1 MSARLPLVLRQLGRP
16 PRPPGPPRRLR
27 EPCRAASGSGSQSG
41 GQEGLSGQQ
50 RPQDGPA
57 WSSQGPG
64 SPAPPARDSIAR
76 EVIQNSKEVLH
87 LLQEKNP
94 AFKPVLAIIQAGD
107 ENLMQE
113 INQNLAEEAGLNIT
127 HVCLPPDSSED
138 EIIDEILK
146 MNEDTRVH
154 GLALQI
160 SEDLFSSKVLNALN
174 PEKDVDGVTDVNLGK
189 LVRGDA
195 HECFVSPVARAVIE
209 LLEKSGA
216 SLDGKKILVVGAHGS
231 LDAAL
236 QCLFQRRGSM
246 TMNSQWKTP
255 QLQSKLHE
263 ADIVILGSPKPE
275 EIPLTWIQP
284 GTTVLNCFHDLL
296 SGKLSC
302 SSPRAHLNGL
312 IAEDNLGLLAA
323 ALRIQNMVSSG
334 RRWLREQ
341 QHRRWRLHSLKLQP
355 LSPVPSDIE
364 ISRAQTPK
372 AVDILAKEIGLLA
385 DEIEIYGKSK
395 AKVRLS
401 LLERLKDQADGKYVL
416 VAGIT
421 PTPLGEG
428 KSTVT
433 IGLVQALTAHLN
445 VNSFAC
451 LRQPSQGPTFGVK
464 GGAAGGGYAQVIPME
479 EFNLHLT
486 GDIHAITAANNLLAA
501 AIDTRILHENTQTDK
516 ALYNRLVPLVNGV
529 REFSEIQLAR
539 LKKLGINKTDP
550 SMLTEEEMSKFARLN
565 IDPTTITWQRV
576 LDTNDRF
583 LRKIT
588 IGQAST
594 EKGYSRQ
601 AQFDIAVASEIMAVL
616 ALTDSLKDMKERLG
630 RMVVASDKNGQP
642 VTAEDL
648 GVTGALT
655 VLMKDAIKPNLMQ
668 TLEGTP
674 VFVHAGPFAN
684 IAHGNSSVLA
694 DKIALK
700 LVGEEGFV
708 VTEAGFGADIG
719 MEKFFNIKCRAS
731 GLVPNV
737 VVLVATVRALKM
749 HGGGPSVTAGVPLK
763 KEYTEENIQLVADG
777 CCNLQKQIQ
786 IAQLFGVPVV
796 VALNVFKTDTRA
808 EIDLVCELAKRAGAF
823 DAVPCHHWSVGGK
836 GSVDLARAVR
846 EAANKRSRFRFLY
859 DIQLPIVEKI
869 RAIAQSVYGAKDIEL
884 SPEAQSKIDR
894 YTQQG
899 FGNLPICMAKT
910 HLSLSH
916 QPERKGVPRDF
927 ILPISDVRASIG
939 AGFIYPLVG
948 TEARS
953 ANDSVSM
960 MCGCIWLSDVKGP
973 PWSQMSTMPG
983 LPTRP
988 CFYDIDLD
996 AETEQVKGLF

>member
-1 MSARLPLVLRQLGRP
+1 MGTRLPLVLRQLRRP
-16 PRPPGPPRRLR
+16 PHPPGPPLRLRVPCRSSSGGGGGREDLLGQRRLLDGQAR
-27 EPCRAASGSGSQSG
+27 SSRSPG
-41 GQEGLSGQQ
+41 G
-50 RPQDGPA
+50 RTPA
-57 WSSQGPG
+57 V
-64 SPAPPARDSIAR
+64 RDSIVR
-76 EVIQNSKEVLH
+76 EVIQNSKEVLS

-107 ENLMQE
+107 DNLMQE
-113 INQNLAEEAGLNIT
+113 INQNLAEETGLNIT
-127 HVCLPPDSSED
+127 HICLPPDSSEA

-146 MNEDTRVH
+146 INEDTRVH

-160 SEDLFSSKVLNALN
+160 SENLFSNKVLNALK
-174 PEKDVDGVTDVNLGK
+174 PEKDVDGVTDINLGK

-195 HECFVSPVARAVIE
+195 HECFVSPVAKAVIE
-209 LLEKSGA
+209 LLEKSGVN
-216 SLDGKKILVVGAHGS
+216 LDGKKILVVGAHGS
-231 LDAAL
+231 LEAAL
-236 QCLFQRRGSM
+236 QCLFQRKGSM
-246 TMNSQWKTP
+246 TMSSQWKTP
-255 QLQSKLHE
+255 QLQRKLHE
-263 ADIVILGSPKPE
+263 ADIVVLGSRKPE

-284 GTTVLNCFHDLL
+284 GTTVLNCSHDFL
-296 SGKLSC
+296 SGKVACGSA
-302 SSPRAHLNGL
+302 RIHFGGL
-312 IAEDNLGLLAA
+312 IEEDDVSLLAA

-341 QHRRWRLHSLKLQP
+341 QHRRWRLHCLKLQP

-364 ISRAQTPK
+364 ISRGQTPK
-372 AVDILAKEIGLLA
+372 AVDVLAKEIGLLA

-401 LLERLKDQADGKYVL
+401 VLERLKNQADGKYVL

-516 ALYNRLVPLVNGV
+516 ALYNRLVPLVNSV
-529 REFSEIQLAR
+529 REFSDIQLAR

-550 SMLTEEEMSKFARLN
+550 STLTEEEVSKFARLDIN
-565 IDPTTITWQRV
+565 PSTITWQRV

-588 IGQAST
+588 IGQGNT

-616 ALTDSLKDMKERLG
+616 ALTDSLADMKARLG
-630 RMVVASDKNGQP
+630 RMVVASDKSGQP
-642 VTAEDL
+642 VTADDL

-749 HGGGPSVTAGVPLK
+749 HGGGPIVTAGVPLK

-823 DAVPCHHWSVGGK
+823 DAVPCYHWSVGGK

-846 EAANKRSRFRFLY
+846 EAASKRSRFQFLY
-859 DIQLPIVEKI
+859 DVQLPVVDKI
-869 RAIAQSVYGAKDIEL
+869 RTIAQAVYGAKDIEL
-884 SPEAQSKIDR
+884 SPEAQAKIDR

-916 QPERKGVPRDF
+916 EPDKKGVPRDF

-948 TEARS
+948 T
-953 ANDSVSM
+953 
-960 MCGCIWLSDVKGP
+960 
-973 PWSQMSTMPG
+973 MSTMPG

-996 AETEQVKGLF
+996 TGTEQVKGLF

>member
-1 MSARLPLVLRQLGRP
+1 MSARLPLVLRQLGRLQ
-16 PRPPGPPRRLR
+16 PPGPPRRLR
-27 EPCRAASGSGSQSG
+27 ELCLASSG
-41 GQEGLSGQQ
+41 GGGGCGGGEGLLGQRRLRDTQ
-50 RPQDGPA
+50 AG
-57 WSSQGPG
+57 SSRGPG
-64 SPAPPARDSIAR
+64 SRAPPARNSIVR
-76 EVIQNSKEVLH
+76 DVIQNSKEVLS
-87 LLQEKNP
+87 LLQGKNP

-107 ENLMQE
+107 DNLMQE
-113 INQNLAEEAGLNIT
+113 VNQNLAEEAGLNIA
-127 HVCLPPDSSED
+127 HICLPADSSED

-146 MNEDTRVH
+146 INEDTRIH

-160 SEDLFSSKVLNALN
+160 SETSFSNKILNALK

-209 LLEKSGA
+209 LLEKSGVN
-216 SLDGKKILVVGAHGS
+216 LDGKKILVIGAHGS
-231 LDAAL
+231 LEATL
-236 QCLFQRRGSM
+236 QCLFQRKGSM
-246 TMNSQWKTP
+246 TMSSQWKTP

-275 EIPLTWIQP
+275 EIPLSWIQP
-284 GTTVLNCFHDLL
+284 GTTVLNCSHDFL
-296 SGKLSC
+296 SGKLGC
-302 SSPRAHLNGL
+302 SSPGIHGTGP
-312 IAEDNLGLLAA
+312 IAEDVSLLAA
-323 ALRIQNMVSSG
+323 ALRIQNMVSSR
-334 RRWLREQ
+334 RRWLCEQ
-341 QHRRWRLHSLKLQP
+341 QYRRWRLHCLKLQP

-428 KSTVT
+428 KSAVT

-445 VNSFAC
+445 INSFAC

-516 ALYNRLVPLVNGV
+516 ALYNRLVASVNGV
-529 REFSEIQLAR
+529 REFSKIQLAR

-550 SMLTEEEMSKFARLN
+550 SSLTEEEMRKFARLD
-565 IDPTTITWQRV
+565 IDPSTITWQRV
-576 LDTNDRF
+576 MDTNDRF

-588 IGQAST
+588 IGRGNT
-594 EKGYSRQ
+594 EKGFSRQ
-601 AQFDIAVASEIMAVL
+601 AQFDIAVASEVMAVL
-616 ALTDSLKDMKERLG
+616 ALTDSLTDMKERLG
-630 RMVVASDKNGQP
+630 RMVVASDRNGQP
-642 VTAEDL
+642 VTTSDL

-700 LVGEEGFV
+700 LVGEEGYV

-731 GLVPNV
+731 GLVPSV

-763 KEYTEENIQLVADG
+763 KEYTEENLQLVADG
-777 CCNLQKQIQ
+777 CCNLEKQIQ

-796 VALNVFKTDTRA
+796 VALNVFRTDTRA

-823 DAVPCHHWSVGGK
+823 NAVPCYHWSIGGK
-836 GSVDLARAVR
+836 GSVDLAQAVR
-846 EAANKRSRFRFLY
+846 EAASKKSRFQFLY
-859 DIQLPIVEKI
+859 DVQLPIVEKI
-869 RAIAQSVYGAKDIEL
+869 RTIAQSVYGAEDIEL

-894 YTQQG
+894 YTEQG

-916 QPERKGVPRDF
+916 QPDKKGVPKDF
-927 ILPISDVRASIG
+927 ILPVSDVRASIG

-948 TEARS
+948 T
-953 ANDSVSM
+953 
-960 MCGCIWLSDVKGP
+960 
-973 PWSQMSTMPG
+973 MSTMPG

-996 AETEQVKGLF
+996 TETEQVKGLF

>member
-1 MSARLPLVLRQLGRP
+1 MSARLPLLLRQLRSPQLPGRP
-16 PRPPGPPRRLR
+16 RLLR
-27 EPCRAASGSGSQSG
+27 ALCRASSG
-41 GQEGLSGQQ
+41 GGGGCGGGEAPLGQQ
-50 RPQDGPA
+50 RLRDSQAG
-57 WSSQGPG
+57 SSRGPG
-64 SPAPPARDSIAR
+64 SRAPPARDSIVR
-76 EVIQNSKEVLH
+76 EVIQNSKEVLS

-94 AFKPVLAIIQAGD
+94 AFKPVLAVIQAGED
-107 ENLMQE
+107 NLMQE
-113 INQNLAEEAGLNIT
+113 INQKLAEEAGLNIT
-127 HVCLPPDSSED
+127 HICLPADSSED
-138 EIIDEILK
+138 EVTIA
-146 MNEDTRVH
+146 TRLTPVLRSSFDLIEPLASLSC
-154 GLALQI
+154 GL
-160 SEDLFSSKVLNALN
+160 
-174 PEKDVDGVTDVNLGK
+174 VTDVNLGK

-195 HECFVSPVARAVIE
+195 HDCFVSPVARAVIE
-209 LLEKSGA
+209 LLEKSGVN
-216 SLDGKKILVVGAHGS
+216 LDGKKILVIGAHGS
-231 LDAAL
+231 LEATL
-236 QCLFQRRGSM
+236 QCLFQRKGSM
-246 TMNSQWKTP
+246 TMSSQWKAP

-263 ADIVILGSPKPE
+263 ADVVIFGSPKPE
-275 EIPLTWIQP
+275 EVPLSWIQQ
-284 GTTVLNCFHDLL
+284 GTAVLNCSHDFL
-296 SGKLSC
+296 SGKLGC
-302 SSPRAHLNGL
+302 GSPGIHGHSL
-312 IAEDNLGLLAA
+312 IAEDVSLLAA
-323 ALRIQNMVSSG
+323 ALRIQNMVGSG

-341 QHRRWRLHSLKLQP
+341 QYRRWKLHCLKLQP

-372 AVDILAKEIGLLA
+372 AVDVLAKEIGLLE
-385 DEIEIYGKSK
+385 DEIEIYGRSK

-433 IGLVQALTAHLN
+433 IGLVQAMTAHLN

-516 ALYNRLVPLVNGV
+516 ALYNRLVPSVNGI
-529 REFSEIQLAR
+529 REFSKIQLAR

-550 SMLTEEEMSKFARLN
+550 SALTEDEMRKFARLD
-565 IDPTTITWQRV
+565 IDPATITWQRV

-588 IGQAST
+588 
-594 EKGYSRQ
+594 

-642 VTAEDL
+642 VTADDL

-763 KEYTEENIQLVADG
+763 KEYTEENLQLVADG
-777 CCNLQKQIQ
+777 CCNLKKQIQ

-808 EIDLVCELAKRAGAF
+808 EIDLVCELAKQAGAF
-823 DAVPCHHWSVGGK
+823 DAVPCYHWSVGGK
-836 GSVDLARAVR
+836 GSVDLAWAVS
-846 EAANKRSRFRFLY
+846 EAAHKGSRFQFLY
-859 DIQLPIVEKI
+859 DVQLPIVEKI
-869 RAIAQSVYGAKDIEL
+869 RTIAQAVYGARDIEL
-884 SPEAQSKIDR
+884 SSEAQSKIDR
-894 YTQQG
+894 YTEQG

-916 QPERKGVPRDF
+916 QPDKKGVPKDF
-927 ILPISDVRASIG
+927 ILPITDVRASIG

-948 TEARS
+948 T
-953 ANDSVSM
+953 
-960 MCGCIWLSDVKGP
+960 
-973 PWSQMSTMPG
+973 MSTMPG

-996 AETEQVKGLF
+996 TETEQVQGLF